1 MHESHSKNT
10 EMLNELNGLIDQ
22 NSRLVKE
29 LDEMRGQVKR
39 LKDQGPD
46 AVLNEDAR
54 YTEEEFQE
62 ALRADR
68 ASVSNQLSELQNLK
82 KKLKKE
88 EDNRRAFSDA
98 ARKREDEVKRLQQ
111 LVDKLTQEGK

>member
-1 MHESHSKNT
+1 
-10 EMLNELNGLIDQ
+10 MLNELNGLIDQ

-39 LKDQGPD
+39 LKEQGPD